1 MDSQGA
7 YSACR
12 LDLRISVISPEL
24 GENGMGNAVR
34 ARKRGAHT
42 HRTPTSCP
50 SARAGANGE
59 VVLGN
64 GPECQSRHTLS
75 PLGHWNL
82 PMGVVRGAYI
92 WETYV
97 LLHHGLL
104 IGAQGEPLNSNTPVP
119 LLPLLRIAF

>member
-1 MDSQGA
+1 MDSLGA

-12 LDLRISVISPEL
+12 LDLRISVFSPEL
-24 GENGMGNAVR
+24 GENGMGNGVR
-34 ARKRGAHT
+34 ARKRVAHT
-42 HRTPTSCP
+42 HWTPTSCP
-50 SARAGANGE
+50 FAPAGANGE